1 MNKIE
6 QPFSLYKLPMVGVG
20 TILVLQLITILGL
33 AFYKDFNFL
42 DFFPF
47 DDGFSFLTFL
57 LGVIFSATA
66 LMGFIMMV
74 FHHFKINV
82 VTSRNIVFT
91 IGLMVLFYLIVWGF
105 LGLFIFL
112 INNSIY
118 FLTYESIME
127 LFQWLSLLLLL
138 LFLVPLLTFILLI
151 RVFRRAFDRY
161 EGGRCKVYSSRYW
174 RFTNMLAI
182 FTSYSFLEVIFHLV
196 WTSLVN
202 FSISDTF
209 YEMSWGLILMN
220 MIPSFYMIA
229 YIPMS
234 LYFLILAVKNYPSLT
249 QLHLPSVLIATPILF
264 LASGII
270 SAMGAGI
277 YLWSAS
283 GAMALELF
291 SFTLITI
298 SLFFVVIGFFVTNEI
313 INACFKKYFR

>member
-6 QPFSLYKLPMVGVG
+6 HPFSLYKLPMVGVG

-33 AFYKDFNFL
+33 AFYKDFNVL

-47 DDGFSFLTFL
+47 DDGFSFLIFL

-82 VTSRNIVFT
+82 VTRINIIFT

-105 LGLFIFL
+105 LGLFIVL
-112 INNSIY
+112 VNNSIY
-118 FLTYESIME
+118 FLTYESIMT

-151 RVFRRAFDRY
+151 SMFRRAFDRY

-174 RFTNMLAI
+174 RFANMLAI
-182 FTSYSFLEVIFHLV
+182 FTSYSFIEIIFHLV
-196 WTSLVN
+196 WTSLVS

-209 YEMSWGLILMN
+209 YEMSWGVILLK

-234 LYFLILAVKNYPSLT
+234 LYFLILGVKNHPSLT

-264 LASGII
+264 LASGIL
-270 SAMGAGI
+270 SAMGTGI

-283 GAMALELF
+283 GAMMLELF
-291 SFTLITI
+291 SFTLII
-298 SLFFVVIGFFVTNEI
+298 IALFFLVIGFFVTNGI
-313 INACFKKYFR
+313 INACFKKHFR